1 MTTTNA
7 NGEDTIHPYPN
18 LLVPE
23 LTSHL
28 LTPSLANI
36 HAPSYAKLIDLI
48 KKDHMTPFYRSLFSS
63 SPASTFSLSSLTLSP
78 LSPSSP
84 KLGRKELEGGPLGRM
99 DESLVQELEAENA
112 KVLSEFEKKIEEAE
126 KVEGESEI
134 AEAWREKAM
143 YLTRIGEKVWPSA
156 SSSSSLATKLV
167 LNVQEQAIAAQRTAL
182 EKTAGVGSK
191 IDISLTLVRIGIF
204 FEIIELQKEFLTK
217 AEE

>member
-1 MTTTNA
+1 MTTANA
-7 NGEDTIHPYPN
+7 TGEDITHPYPN

-28 LTPSLANI
+28 LTPSLASV
-36 HAPSYAKLIDLI
+36 HTSSYTKLIDLI
-48 KKDHMTPFYRSLFSS
+48 KKDHMAPFYRSLFSS

-99 DESLVQELEAENA
+99 DESLVQELEAENE
-112 KVLSEFEKKIEEAE
+112 KVLGEFEKKIEEAE

-143 YLTRIGEKVWPSA
+143 YLTRIGEKVWPA
-156 SSSSSLATKLV
+156 VTLP
-167 LNVQEQAIAAQRTAL
+167 
-182 EKTAGVGSK
+182 
-191 IDISLTLVRIGIF
+191 LTCH
-204 FEIIELQKEFLTK
+204 
-217 AEE
+217 

>member
-1 MTTTNA
+1 MLQIHRTISFTRLESFLRTSRTLVVHFSLQARYFSELRMTTSNA
-7 NGEDTIHPYPN
+7 TGEDITHPYPN

-28 LTPSLANI
+28 LTPSLASI
-36 HAPSYAKLIDLI
+36 HTSSYTKLIDLI
-48 KKDHMTPFYRSLFSS
+48 KKDHMAPFYRSLFSS

-99 DESLVQELEAENA
+99 DESLVQELEAENE
-112 KVLSEFEKKIEEAE
+112 KVLGEFEKKIKEAE

-143 YLTRIGEKVWPSA
+143 YLTRIGEKVWPA
-156 SSSSSLATKLV
+156 VTLPLACY
-167 LNVQEQAIAAQRTAL
+167 
-182 EKTAGVGSK
+182 
-191 IDISLTLVRIGIF
+191 
-204 FEIIELQKEFLTK
+204 
-217 AEE
+217 

>member
-7 NGEDTIHPYPN
+7 TGEDIIHPYPN

-28 LTPSLANI
+28 LTPSLANL
-36 HAPSYAKLIDLI
+36 HTPSYMRLMELI
-48 KKDHMTPFYRSLFSS
+48 KKDHMAPFYRSLFSS

-99 DESLVQELEAENA
+99 GESLVQELEAENE
-112 KVLSEFEKKIEEAE
+112 KVLSEYEKKIEEAE

-143 YLTRIGEKVWPSA
+143 YLTRIGEKV
-156 SSSSSLATKLV
+156 
-167 LNVQEQAIAAQRTAL
+167 
-182 EKTAGVGSK
+182 
-191 IDISLTLVRIGIF
+191 
-204 FEIIELQKEFLTK
+204 
-217 AEE
+217 

>member
-7 NGEDTIHPYPN
+7 TGEDVIYPYPN

-36 HAPSYAKLIDLI
+36 RTSSYTRLIDLI
-48 KKDHMTPFYRSLFSS
+48 KKDHMAPFYRSLFSS

-84 KLGRKELEGGPLGRM
+84 KLGRKELEVGPLGHM
-99 DESLVQELEAENA
+99 NESLVQELEAENE
-112 KVLSEFEKKIEEAE
+112 KVLSEYEKKIEEAE

-143 YLTRIGEKVWPSA
+143 YLTRIGEKV
-156 SSSSSLATKLV
+156 
-167 LNVQEQAIAAQRTAL
+167 
-182 EKTAGVGSK
+182 
-191 IDISLTLVRIGIF
+191 
-204 FEIIELQKEFLTK
+204 
-217 AEE
+217 